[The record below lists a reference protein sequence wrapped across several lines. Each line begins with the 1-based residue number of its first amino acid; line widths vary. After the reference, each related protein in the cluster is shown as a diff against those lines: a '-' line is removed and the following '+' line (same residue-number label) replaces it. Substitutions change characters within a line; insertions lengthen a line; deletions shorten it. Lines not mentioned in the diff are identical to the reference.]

1 MNPRKAGRALGAPVR
16 ARKTGL
22 ASMAAWP
29 EPAPPRPEFRERRA
43 LGAASGKP
51 ALPGAL
57 ETKHARNISRGE
69 LLGAPLDIR
78 EVARM
83 LGCSPWTV
91 RQTLLPQGLPHLRFT
106 ASGKLVFFTGQVVRW
121 VERRQ
126 RSAENQGGI

>member
-1 MNPRKAGRALGAPVR
+1 MNPRHGGRAQGAPIR
-16 ARKTGL
+16 AAKTGL
-22 ASMAAWP
+22 ARMAAWP
-29 EPAPPRPEFRERRA
+29 GPAPPRPEFRERRA

-51 ALPGAL
+51 ALPGAS
-57 ETKHARNISRGE
+57 EAKHSRGE